1 MEEGMLRKLK
11 ALILGDAMIPG
22 SDFVS
27 AAKKYLGD
35 VIGDLKVGDWESNW
49 DRLQARRREVEKK
62 GPEIESVPDLV
73 KAEGANAEM
82 IMGLFVPI
90 SSKVFDAMPEARIA
104 GVSRAGIEN
113 VNLAE
118 ATRRGILVFNIEG
131 RNAEAVSDFAVGLI
145 IAESRNI
152 ARAHLAIKNGK
163 WRKEFSN
170 SGWVPQL
177 KEKKVGIVGFGYIGR
192 LVARKLS
199 GFNVEILVH
208 DPFVDR
214 SVESEFGV
222 RLVEKDELFRN
233 ADFITVHARL
243 DAENKGMVNVRELGL
258 MKPTAYIVNTARAG
272 LIDQKA
278 LLAALRGRKIAGAA
292 LDVFENEPLEQGSEF
307 LDLDNVT
314 LTTHI
319 AGTTKEALS
328 GSPGLLMEDIK
339 KFFEGDNPR
348 FIKNPE
354 VLSHASFSRW
364 LKAVKA

>member
-1 MEEGMLRKLK
+1 MTRMLK
-11 ALILGDAMIPG
+11 ALVLGDAMIPG
-22 SDFVS
+22 NEFGA
-27 AAKKYLGD
+27 AAKRYLGN

-49 DRLQARRREVEKK
+49 DRLQARRLAVEKK

-73 KAEGANAEM
+73 KAEGADAEM
-82 IMGLFVPI
+82 IMGLFVPV
-90 SSKVFDAMPEARIA
+90 SGKVFDAMPKARIA

-118 ATRRGILVFNIEG
+118 ATRRGILVFNVEG

-170 SGWVPQL
+170 SEWVPQL

-192 LVARKLS
+192 LMARKLS

-214 SVESEFGV
+214 SVEPECGV
-222 RLVEKDELFRN
+222 QLVEKDALFQN
-233 ADFITVHARL
+233 ADFITLHARL
-243 DAENKGMVNVRELGL
+243 GAENKGMVGARELGL
-258 MKPTAYIVNTARAG
+258 MKPTAYLVNTARAG

-319 AGTTKEALS
+319 AGTTREALS

-339 KFFEGDNPR
+339 RFFDGDKPR

-354 VLSHASFSRW
+354 VLSNPSFAAWRKG
-364 LKAVKA
+364 LKP

>member
-1 MEEGMLRKLK
+1 MTQKLK
-11 ALILGDAMIPG
+11 ALVLGDAMIPG
-22 SDFVS
+22 SEFGS
-27 AAKKYLGD
+27 AAKRYLGS
-35 VIGDLKVGDWESNW
+35 VIRDLKVGDWESNW
-49 DRLQARRREVEKK
+49 DRLQARRLEVEKK

-73 KAEGANAEM
+73 KAEGADAEM

-90 SSKVFDAMPEARIA
+90 SSKVFDAMPKARIA

-163 WRKEFSN
+163 WRKEFAN
-170 SGWVPQL
+170 SEWVPQL

-199 GFNVEILVH
+199 GFNVETLVH
-208 DPFVDR
+208 DPFVDK

-222 RLVEKDELFRN
+222 CLVERDALFQN
-233 ADFITVHARL
+233 ADFVTLHARL
-243 DAENKGMVNVRELGL
+243 SAENKGMVGARELGL

-292 LDVFENEPLEQGSEF
+292 LDVFENEPLEQGSE
-307 LDLDNVT
+307 LLELDNVT
-314 LTTHI
+314 LTPHI
-319 AGTTKEALS
+319 AGTTQEALS

-339 KFFEGDNPR
+339 KFFDGTKPR
-348 FIKNPE
+348 FIKNPQ
-354 VLSHASFSRW
+354 VLSDPSFAGW
-364 LKAVKA
+364 LKGVKP

>member
-1 MEEGMLRKLK
+1 MTRKLK
-11 ALILGDAMIPG
+11 ALVLGDAMIPG
-22 SDFVS
+22 SEFES
-27 AAKKYLGD
+27 AAKRYLGN

-49 DRLQARRREVEKK
+49 DRLQARRLEVEKK

-73 KAEGANAEM
+73 KAEGADAEM
-82 IMGLFVPI
+82 IMGLFVPV
-90 SSKVFDAMPEARIA
+90 SSKVFDAMPKARIA

-118 ATRRGILVFNIEG
+118 ATRRGILVFNVEG

-170 SGWVPQL
+170 SEWVPQL

-208 DPFVDR
+208 DPFVDK
-214 SVESEFGV
+214 SVESECGV
-222 RLVEKDELFRN
+222 RLVERDALFQN
-233 ADFITVHARL
+233 ADFITLHARL
-243 DAENKGMVNVRELGL
+243 GAENKGMVGARELGL

-314 LTTHI
+314 LTPHI

-339 KFFEGDNPR
+339 RFFDGDKPR

-354 VLSHASFSRW
+354 VLSDPSFAAW
-364 LKAVKA
+364 LKGLKR